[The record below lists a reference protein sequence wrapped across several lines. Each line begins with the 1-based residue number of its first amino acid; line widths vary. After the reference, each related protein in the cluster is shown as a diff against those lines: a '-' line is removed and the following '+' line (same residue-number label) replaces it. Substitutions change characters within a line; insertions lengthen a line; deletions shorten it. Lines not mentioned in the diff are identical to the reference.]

1 MAKIGVIPQVP
12 ISLFRGG
19 AEIQVLKTVEAL
31 LKQTKHEVEFVSL
44 GGDMKKFDLLH
55 FFGCSCPSWIRWLSR
70 SSKIIISPIFFYN
83 KLSTI
88 FFFKYFKYMPGS
100 IAWDVERALRLGE
113 FILPNSYAEAKLLKN
128 IFNLNPRKL
137 IVISNG
143 VEADF
148 ISNDPSIF
156 IDRFL
161 PSYLKNKDFVLSV
174 HRIEKRKNTLL
185 LMESIK
191 RTSLALVHIGP
202 FSLNKKDQ
210 SYIAEVR
217 RMANQYPEKFLFLG
231 PLPRNLLKHAY
242 AAAKVHAL
250 LSEYETPGLASLEA
264 GINGANLVVLESPPV
279 VEYFQNIAW
288 VVNKNLGNIAIALEN
303 AAARERNCFLQAETI
318 KEKYSWSK
326 IAESIDKIYDMA
338 IYC

>member
-1 MAKIGVIPQVP
+1 MAKIGVIPQIP

-19 AEIQVLKTVEAL
+19 AEIQAIKTVESL
-31 LKQTKHEVEFVSL
+31 LKQTKHEIEFVSL
-44 GGDMKKFDLLH
+44 GGDMKKYDLIH
-55 FFGCSCPSWIRWLSR
+55 FFGCSCTSWIRWLSR
-70 SSKIIISPIFFYN
+70 SFKIIISPIFFYN

-88 FFFKYFKYMPGS
+88 LFFKYFKYMPGS
-100 IAWDVERALRLGE
+100 IAWDVERALHLAE
-113 FILPNSYAEAKLLKN
+113 FVLPNSYAEAKLLRS
-128 IFNLNPRKL
+128 IFNLNPQKL
-137 IVISNG
+137 IIIPNG

-156 IDRFL
+156 VDRFL

-174 HRIEKRKNTLL
+174 HRVEKRKNTLL

-191 RTSLALVHIGP
+191 RTSLPLVHIGP

-217 RMANQYPEKFLFLG
+217 KMANQYPEKFLFLG
-231 PLPRNLLKHAY
+231 PLPRNLLKYAY

-264 GINGANLVVLESPPV
+264 GINGSNLVVLESPPV

-288 VVNKNLGNIAIALEN
+288 IVNKKLENIAKALEN
-303 AAARERNCFLQAETI
+303 AAARERNCFLQAEII
-318 KEKYSWSK
+318 KEKYTWSK
-326 IAESIDKIYDMA
+326 IAESVEKIYDMTR
-338 IYC
+338 